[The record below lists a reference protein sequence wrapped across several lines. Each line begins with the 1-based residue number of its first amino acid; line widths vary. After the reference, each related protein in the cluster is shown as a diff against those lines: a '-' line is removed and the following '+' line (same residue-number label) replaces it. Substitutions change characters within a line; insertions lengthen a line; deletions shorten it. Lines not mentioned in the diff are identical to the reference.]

1 LDVYFQQPWSRLTM
15 GSTLLIVAVTVGGPV
30 GISPEI
36 IPKAFSDPR
45 ACRCCGIVIDGR
57 AARVEAGMATTGS
70 RFGIAEISSID
81 AMPVGYDGITV
92 INAMSDDIGSPAWK
106 KPTTAPGTAMVAYL
120 NTAIDD
126 AMAARISAIA
136 TGPRLP

>member
-1 LDVYFQQPWSRLTM
+1 M

-70 RFGIAEISSID
+70 
-81 AMPVGYDGITV
+81 
-92 INAMSDDIGSPAWK
+92 PAWK